1 MKNHNESIINQGNT
15 HMKGYL
21 IASIS
26 VLLFLL
32 AFHPKGYSQIFV
44 KHNIDQNF
52 PGICIIKIFDL
63 DLDGDHDIIGGSEHT
78 PWTTSSGIAWWRN
91 DGGYPVQWTKF
102 QISTSFL
109 HVMSV
114 DAGYINNDS
123 LPDIVTSSWEN
134 GKISWWKNNG
144 DPTQNWTEYNIV
156 SGWTNAHDAK
166 VYDIDNDGNN
176 DIVGV
181 SAGNNKISVFYN
193 QGGTYPTWEKDII
206 TSTFNHPLSVNISDL
221 NTDGLPDIIS
231 GADGCDDIAWWKNSG
246 GSPSQWEK
254 FTITNY
260 LNGAGNTNIIDID
273 QDGQLD
279 IIGAGY
285 EGNEISFWI
294 CDDIS
299 TNSWT
304 KNLVTNQ
311 LETAV
316 SCIGSDID
324 LDGDIDVVAV
334 GKNPGKLAIYNN
346 NSFAFTETV
355 LNPDFLGGAALAI
368 IDIDDDG
375 DDDIISGAGV
385 AGDLFLY
392 ENTTISNVKD
402 LNFPNNSFT
411 IYPNPFTNSTTI
423 EFEVK
428 EHSKVSL
435 KIYDLHG
442 KEVTTLINGYQTSGT
457 KTIIWDGRDNTGSIV
472 SSGLYYC
479 VIKIDRK
486 IYTEKIIKD

>member
-1 MKNHNESIINQGNT
+1 MKNQNESMINQGNM
-15 HMKGYL
+15 HLKSFI

-26 VLLFLL
+26 LLLL
-32 AFHPKGYSQIFV
+32 LLVFHPKGYSQNFIQ
-44 KHNIDQNF
+44 HNIDQNF
-52 PGICIIKIFDL
+52 PGICIIKVFDL
-63 DLDGDHDIIGGSEHT
+63 DMDSDYDIIGGSEHT
-78 PWTTSSGIAWWRN
+78 PYTTSVGIAWWRN

-114 DAGYINNDS
+114 DAGYIDNDS
-123 LPDIVTSSWEN
+123 LPDIVISSWEN
-134 GKISWWKNNG
+134 GKISWWKNSG
-144 DPTQNWTEYNIV
+144 DPTQNWTEHNVV

-166 VYDIDNDGNN
+166 VYDINNDGNN

-193 QGGTYPTWEKDII
+193 QGGTFPTWEEDII

-246 GSPSQWEK
+246 GSPSQWDK

-273 QDGQLD
+273 RDEQLD

-324 LDGDIDVVAV
+324 LDGDIDIIAV
-334 GKNPGKLAIYNN
+334 GKNPGKLVIYYN
-346 NSFAFTETV
+346 NSFTFTETV
-355 LNPDFLGGAALAI
+355 LNNDYLGGAALALF
-368 IDIDDDG
+368 DIDNDG

-392 ENTTISNVKD
+392 ENTITANVSEKD
-402 LNFPNNSFT
+402 MDNLFFKT
-411 IYPNPFTNSTTI
+411 FPNPFTNSTTI
-423 EFEVK
+423 EYKVK
-428 EHSKVSL
+428 DYSKVSL
-435 KIYDLHG
+435 IIYDLFG
-442 KEVTTLINGYQTSGT
+442 KEVKTLINCYQTSGI
-457 KTIIWDGRDNTGSIV
+457 KTIVWDGTNNSRSNVIP
-472 SSGLYYC
+472 GLYYFTIN
-479 VIKIDRK
+479 VNNNF
-486 IYTEKIIKD
+486 YTKKIIKN